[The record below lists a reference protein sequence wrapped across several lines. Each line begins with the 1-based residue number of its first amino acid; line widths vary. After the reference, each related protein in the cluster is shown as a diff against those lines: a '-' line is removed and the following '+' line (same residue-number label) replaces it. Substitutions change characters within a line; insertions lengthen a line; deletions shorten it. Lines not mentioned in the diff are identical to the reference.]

1 MDEIGFPKNLPD
13 EFKAYFA
20 AAHNEIIYLK
30 EKINTL
36 TRMYFGQKSERHAK
50 EELIL
55 PQGSL
60 FNEPE
65 QIISEQNQNDNLTE
79 NNSSID
85 PSIWDVIVYKNW

>member
-60 FNEPE
+60 FNGVRP
-65 QIISEQNQNDNLTE
+65 QFNVIH
-79 NNSSID
+79 SI
-85 PSIWDVIVYKNW
+85 PFLP